1 MYSCLILWIE
11 NSKLTIYKI
20 LVILYQDNEE
30 VKDTHAIFLI
40 EKIHNKFLHS
50 PFSSHDVK

>member
-1 MYSCLILWIE
+1 MYSYLILWIE
-11 NSKLTIYKI
+11 NSKLTICKI

-40 EKIHNKFLHS
+40 EKFHNKFLHS